1 MDCSGGQITGLLERA
16 RAGDASASNE
26 LMSLVHDQL
35 HGIAQK
41 HLSKERPDHT
51 LQPTAL
57 VNEAYLRM
65 FGDSRPPFANRTHF
79 IAFASRVMRRI
90 LVDYARARNAV
101 RRGGNDSRA
110 GWDAT
115 IEMETG
121 DSRHRVELMDLDR
134 AIEALSREHPRPA
147 EAIGMRVFGGLTAEE
162 IAAAVGRT
170 ANVVRHE
177 LRFAQAWLRR
187 ELL

>member
-1 MDCSGGQITGLLERA
+1 
-16 RAGDASASNE
+16 
-26 LMSLVHDQL
+26 MSLVHDQL

-41 HLSKERPDHT
+41 HLHKERPDHT

-57 VNEAYLRM
+57 INEAYLRM
-65 FGDSRPPFANRTHF
+65 FGGSLPQFANRTHF

-90 LVDYARARNAV
+90 LVDYARARNAA
-101 RRGGNDSRA
+101 RRGGSDSRVD
-110 GWDAT
+110 WDTT
-115 IEMETG
+115 IEMESG
-121 DSRHRVELMDLDR
+121 GSRQRVELMDLDR
-134 AIEALSREHPRPA
+134 AIEALGREHSQLA
-147 EAIGMRVFGGLTAEE
+147 EVVEMRYFGGLTAEE

-170 ANVVRHE
+170 AHVVRHE